1 VRFCDSCT
9 VEIPPGSKGQ
19 QCKRCLFDLCDKC
32 TVSEKDFSLGFD
44 DSSEVEADIE
54 VAEVDHSPAKPPP
67 VPIAPIAEMDHSPAK
82 PPPLPIAPIAE
93 VDHSPAK
100 PPPLP
105 FALIQ
110 ADLACVTKRNRMK
123 LQRVPVLPSATPL
136 PYTPIA
142 PVATTFCVVQ
152 KSPDFDSWAL
162 WWI

>member
-1 VRFCDSCT
+1 MRFCDSCT

-32 TVSEKDFSLGFD
+32 TVNEKDFSLGFD

-67 VPIAPIAEMDHSPAK
+67 VPIAPIAEM
-82 PPPLPIAPIAE
+82 
-93 VDHSPAK
+93 DHSPAK